1 MDLTFKLNTGFDI
14 PLVGFGTYQI
24 HGQQLIYDVLDY
36 ALGAG
41 YRHIDTAIVYRN
53 EEFIGHA
60 LKTLLPKYNLKREDI
75 FITSKFMS
83 QKNKEQKE
91 VEEAI
96 RESLAK
102 LQTSYLDLYLIH
114 WPGVSGLQVTD
125 TENEKY
131 RKAGWN
137 ALCQLKSDGLLRSIG
152 VSNYMVRH
160 LEELLQDCNGVVPAV
175 NQVEW
180 HPYYYQP
187 ELLEFCREK
196 NIFLQAYS
204 SLGSSNTSELRS
216 DETVVA
222 IAKRLN
228 KSSAQVLLRWAV
240 QQNIGILPKARS
252 RGHVE
257 ENAALDFEIPE
268 KDMVLLN
275 NLRETVGHK
284 FAWDPERVV

>member
-53 EEFIGHA
+53 EEFIGQA

-125 TENEKY
+125 KENEKY

-152 VSNYMVRH
+152 VSNYMV
-160 LEELLQDCNGVVPAV
+160 
-175 NQVEW
+175 EW

-196 NIFLQAYS
+196 SIFLQAYS

-222 IAKRLN
+222 LAKRLN

-252 RGHVE
+252 RAHVE

-268 KDMVLLN
+268 KDMLLLN

-284 FAWDPERVV
+284 FAWDPARVV